1 MRTLL
6 LTLLLALPAAAQTA
20 PPAPAA
26 EDCGCRVP
34 TNPRG
39 PR

>member
-1 MRTLL
+1 MRA
-6 LTLLLALPAAAQTA
+6 LLLALLFTLPAAAQTA
-20 PPAPAA
+20 PTPAA
-26 EDCGCRVP
+26 DCQCGAP

>member
-1 MRTLL
+1 MRTALILL
-6 LTLLLALPAAAQTA
+6 ALALPAAAQTA

-26 EDCGCRVP
+26 EDCGCGVP